1 MRKRNGE
8 IVDILISAQINRNAE
23 EDSYR
28 IEGIVH
34 DMTNQKSIERALR
47 VSEEKYRNL
56 IEQMGE
62 GVAIV
67 DETEKFTFVN
77 NAAARIFGYTK
88 EELLEKNLKELTA
101 IDEFEKIQNETVK
114 RKSGKSSSYDL
125 KIIRKN
131 GTKGVIS
138 ISVTPLIDVKE
149 GFVGTY
155 GIIRDITEK
164 TRIEQA
170 LRISE
175 EKYRAIF
182 EHSLDLHFQTDE
194 KGIINILSPSVEI
207 LAGYLQEELI
217 GRRASAL
224 FLKRREYIRFVKLIE
239 DNVKIVDFETMLIK
253 KNGEIT
259 DVQINAQ
266 IVRDHNDESFV
277 IEGNIHD
284 ISERKIAEEALR
296 ISEEKY
302 RNLIEELR
310 DLVFTIDP
318 QGIITFMSKSSKAIL
333 GYDYKELLGM
343 NIIDLVPDNKKNVI
357 HKKIQAGLRGKKIT
371 QLQVE
376 VSMKT
381 GEQVFLEISVS
392 GIWRNDKVTGA
403 LAVARDITSR
413 RKVQEELKFRANF
426 EEIINTISTRFI
438 NLPTNRIDPEIE
450 VALGNIGRFVNV
462 DRGFLFLINHKQRTM
477 NNTHEWCA
485 PEIVSNKNNFQDVPI
500 EIFPWWMEKMVS
512 GNVIKINS
520 LEELPESAVAEK
532 EAFREQNV
540 KSVLAFSL
548 NYRQNL
554 MGFIGLL
561 SIHEP
566 KKWEKGAVN
575 LLKNIGEIFVNAI
588 KRKEQEEK
596 LNDLYQSLLAELDL
610 ASSVQSYLLPKWVN
624 VEKDIILSQTYTP
637 SSRIGG
643 DLFDMIP
650 LDDGKYVI
658 YIADISGHGVQA
670 ALIMTAVKSIIN
682 MVVDNEK
689 DNFPSPSKIIN
700 RLNQIL
706 TREIFKSGNYMTILF
721 CIVDVNA
728 NKLRY
733 FNAGHPSMIKYDQE
747 TGQGILLKDK
757 GSIPIGWTEETEY
770 FVEDEDEID
779 LGDNSQFIMYTDG
792 IFECENKDDKQLGLQ
807 GLLQI
812 LNKSK
817 FEPHVV
823 TLPERF
829 KQKLLELDY
838 DTSTDDFTIISFQRK
853 TKKRSMGQHKIFEMA
868 SVLHASGEVGNECS
882 QMVLDKFDDPKL
894 AFSIEIIVNE
904 YLNNIIS
911 HGLKYKSDTSIAMEI
926 GIADRITL
934 KFWDRGLAWKL
945 PDRNK
950 LIEDFEKK
958 DATDES
964 GRGLFIIYMNSETME
979 LNRYGD
985 LNETVIT
992 IGTDN
997 KS

>member
-1 MRKRNGE
+1 
-8 IVDILISAQINRNAE
+8 
-23 EDSYR
+23 
-28 IEGIVH
+28 
-34 DMTNQKSIERALR
+34 
-47 VSEEKYRNL
+47 
-56 IEQMGE
+56 
-62 GVAIV
+62 
-67 DETEKFTFVN
+67 
-77 NAAARIFGYTK
+77 
-88 EELLEKNLKELTA
+88 
-101 IDEFEKIQNETVK
+101 
-114 RKSGKSSSYDL
+114 
-125 KIIRKN
+125 
-131 GTKGVIS
+131 
-138 ISVTPLIDVKE
+138 
-149 GFVGTY
+149 
-155 GIIRDITEK
+155 
-164 TRIEQA
+164 
-170 LRISE
+170 
-175 EKYRAIF
+175 
-182 EHSLDLHFQTDE
+182 
-194 KGIINILSPSVEI
+194 
-207 LAGYLQEELI
+207 
-217 GRRASAL
+217 
-224 FLKRREYIRFVKLIE
+224 
-239 DNVKIVDFETMLIK
+239 
-253 KNGEIT
+253 
-259 DVQINAQ
+259 
-266 IVRDHNDESFV
+266 
-277 IEGNIHD
+277 
-284 ISERKIAEEALR
+284 
-296 ISEEKY
+296 
-302 RNLIEELR
+302 
-310 DLVFTIDP
+310 
-318 QGIITFMSKSSKAIL
+318 
-333 GYDYKELLGM
+333 
-343 NIIDLVPDNKKNVI
+343 
-357 HKKIQAGLRGKKIT
+357 
-371 QLQVE
+371 
-376 VSMKT
+376 
-381 GEQVFLEISVS
+381 
-392 GIWRNDKVTGA
+392 
-403 LAVARDITSR
+403 
-413 RKVQEELKFRANF
+413 
-426 EEIINTISTRFI
+426 
-438 NLPTNRIDPEIE
+438 
-450 VALGNIGRFVNV
+450 
-462 DRGFLFLINHKQRTM
+462 
-477 NNTHEWCA
+477 
-485 PEIVSNKNNFQDVPI
+485 
-500 EIFPWWMEKMVS
+500 
-512 GNVIKINS
+512 
-520 LEELPESAVAEK
+520 
-532 EAFREQNV
+532 
-540 KSVLAFSL
+540 
-548 NYRQNL
+548 
-554 MGFIGLL
+554 
-561 SIHEP
+561 
-566 KKWEKGAVN
+566 
-575 LLKNIGEIFVNAI
+575 
-588 KRKEQEEK
+588 
-596 LNDLYQSLLAELDL
+596 
-610 ASSVQSYLLPKWVN
+610 
-624 VEKDIILSQTYTP
+624 
-637 SSRIGG
+637 
-643 DLFDMIP
+643 MIP